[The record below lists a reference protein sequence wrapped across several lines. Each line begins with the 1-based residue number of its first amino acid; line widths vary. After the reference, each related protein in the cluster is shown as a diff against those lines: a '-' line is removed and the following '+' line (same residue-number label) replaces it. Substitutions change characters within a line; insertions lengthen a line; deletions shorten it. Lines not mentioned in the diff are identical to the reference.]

1 MIRHL
6 VAGACCC
13 LLASACSSD
22 NNPNP
27 DAGPPLPF
35 IVDPLRADA
44 GCDWMQWGQNWAHTG
59 ATCAPAQSLDRS
71 LDQVVFDPFVDLEIA
86 EAEGLFQREGLFAHY
101 AAPLV
106 QGDDAYIAV
115 KAGSYEPCTPP
126 GSRTPDGCGFDGWA
140 NQVWTVQHHVWNGGV
155 LELQGT
161 FESDWKPPAWQVVSA
176 WEPVFQHA
184 ITQNAVYVPGAGG
197 TLWKLDRSLGSPQQ
211 IDPLAPFNANRYVT
225 GPVVVDAD
233 GTVFYNVIE
242 LAPLNPLSND
252 AVGYLVKVSPTGQ
265 TSFRQYSDLVSGGP
279 SAASQCPYSFAAGN
293 ISPPWPATV
302 PVPTGPCGSQ
312 RPGWNSA
319 PAIGPGGVLFVVSR
333 AHFTGQDSWLTA
345 LNTDL
350 STRWSFHL
358 SQILN
363 DGCGVLMPSNAVS
376 ATDPTCRVG
385 APVGV
390 DRNTGL
396 KPTAIV
402 SDQASSVPVALPDG
416 AVIYGSFTAYNTARG
431 HLIKVSPT
439 GTLMA
444 MFDFGWDVSPA
455 VWIRNNTYSIIT
467 KDNHYFSWTS
477 DNEGPFNI
485 SQLDRNL
492 KVEWSYTSSQT
503 QSCVTLPDGG
513 VSCVTDHPSGFEWC
527 INAPAVAP
535 DGTVYGNSEDGRVY
549 AIRQGGTLYQD
560 RFLLQSLEA
569 AYTPITVDSQGRVY
583 SLNGGVMTVV
593 GH

>member
-1 MIRHL
+1 MTRHL
-6 VAGACCC
+6 VAATCCC
-13 LLASACSSD
+13 LLATACSSD
-22 NNPNP
+22 NNNP

-35 IVDPLRADA
+35 IVDLLRADA

-59 ATCAPAQSLDRS
+59 ATCTPAQSFDRA
-71 LDQVVFDPFVDLEIA
+71 LAQVVFDPFVDLEIA
-86 EAEGLFQREGLFAHY
+86 EAEGLFNREGLFAHY

-106 QGDDAYIAV
+106 QGDDVYIAV
-115 KAGSYEPCTPP
+115 KGGNYTACTPP
-126 GSRTPDGCGFDGWA
+126 GSGTPDGCGFDGWA
-140 NQVWTVQHHVWNGGV
+140 SQVWTVQHHVWNAGA
-155 LELQGT
+155 LQMQGS
-161 FESDWKPPAWQVVSA
+161 FDSDWKPPIWQVVGA

-184 ITQNAVYVPGAGG
+184 VTPTAVYVPGAGG
-197 TLWKLDRSLGSPQQ
+197 TLFKLDRTLGAPQR
-211 IDPLAPFNANRYVT
+211 IDPFSAFDANRYVT

-242 LAPLNPLSND
+242 LAALNPTGND
-252 AVGYLVKVSPTGQ
+252 AVGYLVKVPPTGQ
-265 TSFRQYSDLVSGGP
+265 PSFRRYADLVTGAPAPSG
-279 SAASQCPYSFAAGN
+279 QCPYSFAAGG
-293 ISPPWPATV
+293 ISRPWPATV
-302 PVPTGPCGSQ
+302 AVPTGPCGSQ

-350 STRWSFHL
+350 STKWSFHL

-363 DGCGVLMPSNAVS
+363 DGCGVLMPSNAVGPS
-376 ATDPTCRVG
+376 DVTCRQG
-385 APVGV
+385 APMGV
-390 DRNTGL
+390 DLNTGL

-416 AVIYGSFTAYNTARG
+416 AVIYGSFTGYNTARG

-439 GTLMA
+439 GTLMGT
-444 MFDFGWDVSPA
+444 FDFGWDVTPA
-455 VWIRNNTYSIIT
+455 VWIRTNTYSIIT
-467 KDNHYFSWTS
+467 KDNHYFSWTDS
-477 DNEGPFNI
+477 SEGPFKI
-485 SQLDRNL
+485 SQLDRDL
-492 KVEWSYTSSQT
+492 KIEWSYTSTQH
-503 QSCVTLPDGG
+503 QSCVSQSDGG
-513 VSCVTDHPSGFEWC
+513 LDCVTDHPDGFEWC

-549 AIRQGGTLYQD
+549 SIRQGGTLNQQ